1 MFSAITQITIYLS
14 MVLLPVLIPA
24 VFHVFYVA
32 RDRRQSYLQSRTVR
46 MPRAAAYPGLAA
58 PAAA

>member
-1 MFSAITQITIYLS
+1 MFEAITQITIYLA

-24 VFHVFYVA
+24 VFHVVYVA
-32 RDRRQSYLQSRTVR
+32 RERQRSFRPSLAFRL
-46 MPRAAAYPGLAA
+46 PRVTAPRLAV